1 MYKALNLV
9 LHQFPPV
16 FFLSV
21 MRYEA
26 DHAADRQL
34 IVSMIGADSAQQR
47 ISRNKHNIDSNLS
60 RGRFNQE

>member
-9 LHQFPPV
+9 LHHFPPV
-16 FFLSV
+16 FFLLV

-26 DHAADRQL
+26 DQAADRQL
-34 IVSMIGADSAQQR
+34 IVSMTGADSAQQR

-60 RGRFNQE
+60 RRRFNQE